1 MPGEQD
7 TIVYEITDYTTSLIH
22 ASEIMNRGYHVTTL
36 VFTRVKP
43 RTLPEAMKQPREI
56 PLLGVI

>member
-1 MPGEQD
+1 MPGEED
-7 TIVYEITDYTTSLIH
+7 TIVYDITDYTASSIH
-22 ASEIMNRGYHVTTL
+22 ASEMMSQGYHVTSM

-43 RTLPEAMKQPREI
+43 RTLPETVRQPQEI

>member
-7 TIVYEITDYTTSLIH
+7 TIVYEITDYTISLIH
-22 ASEIMNRGYHVTTL
+22 ASEMMSQGYHVTTL

-43 RTLPEAMKQPREI
+43 RTLPEAVRQPQEM

>member
-1 MPGEQD
+1 MLGEED
-7 TIVYEITDYTTSLIH
+7 TIVYDITDYTTSLIH
-22 ASEIMNRGYHVTTL
+22 ASEMMSQGYHVTTL

-43 RTLPEAMKQPREI
+43 RTLPETVKQPREI